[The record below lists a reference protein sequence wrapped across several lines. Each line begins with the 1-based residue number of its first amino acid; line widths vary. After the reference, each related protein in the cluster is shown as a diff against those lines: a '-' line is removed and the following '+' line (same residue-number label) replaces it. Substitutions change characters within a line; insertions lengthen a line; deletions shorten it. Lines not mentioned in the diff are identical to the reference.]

1 MKDEER
7 RFLEGKH
14 GDVLPAENKNPI
26 YEPREDS
33 EMLRRHIKDYA
44 KGKILDMGT
53 GSGVLAKEA
62 VGYGEVLAVDKN
74 PDAVSYVK
82 NLGIDAKESD
92 LFSEVD
98 ERFDL
103 IIFNPPYLPQDPG
116 VEDMALFGGKKG
128 YEVSVDFISQAADYL
143 ERDGKILFLFSSLTK
158 KDKIEEALV
167 HNMFTWKELEKKHIF
182 FEDIYVYLIEKTS
195 ARKEIEPYVSDIRY
209 LAQGKRGITYIGIYK
224 GEKVTIKTKRSS
236 SKVNR
241 LGFEAEWL
249 KKIPFAPDLVFAGRN
264 YIVYRYIEGIP
275 MKKFI
280 EDAEPKKLYKV
291 IMRLLDLAYELDKMG
306 INKEEMHR
314 PFTNVLVS
322 DEPHLIDFERAHYT
336 EQPKNVTQFCQFL
349 HGFRKLLAEKGIKVD
364 KITSAARKYKE
375 DRDISKVRS
384 CISNDIGLT
393 YENI

>member
-128 YEVSVDFISQAADYL
+128 YEVSVDFISQAGDYL

-209 LAQGKRGITYIGIYK
+209 LAQGKRGITYTGIYK